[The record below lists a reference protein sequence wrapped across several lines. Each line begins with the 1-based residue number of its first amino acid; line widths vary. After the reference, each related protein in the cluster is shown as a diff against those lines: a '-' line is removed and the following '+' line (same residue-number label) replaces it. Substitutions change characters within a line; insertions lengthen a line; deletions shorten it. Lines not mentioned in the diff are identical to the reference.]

1 MLDLSVALGASVE
14 LDVSAALDVSVALDV
29 PRVCAALS
37 ARLVVLAEANAKAVA
52 MMMSENVVA
61 AMNLDLLMC

>member
-1 MLDLSVALGASVE
+1 
-14 LDVSAALDVSVALDV
+14 
-29 PRVCAALS
+29 
-37 ARLVVLAEANAKAVA
+37 VVLAEANAKAVA